1 MDDLIKVVFTEW
13 VDIIQTS
20 QGIYDEDW
28 FDDNVDDGGWT

>member
-13 VDIIQTS
+13 VDIIQAS
-20 QGIYDEDW
+20 QGIDEDDW

>member
-13 VDIIQTS
+13 VDIIQAI
-20 QGIYDEDW
+20 QGIDEDEW